1 MPERL
6 SEEGEKRIA
15 KCETLYSK
23 NSHKHLKGGGRRI
36 LQCEDSKVKT
46 QKIDQMQY
54 WKDIDQVDI
63 YNMELMSHHGSLE
76 QPQTS
81 MIRKRNS
88 SCNWGTTGCIEFLQT
103 IKITYSKQRL
113 VRDINKL
120 KQKYRQRRKFYLLLT
135 KIWIKLSQAERWMK
149 VNYSLQLWTASVL

>member
-1 MPERL
+1 
-6 SEEGEKRIA
+6 
-15 KCETLYSK
+15 
-23 NSHKHLKGGGRRI
+23 
-36 LQCEDSKVKT
+36 
-46 QKIDQMQY
+46 MQY
-54 WKDIDQVDI
+54 WKDIDQVVI

-88 SCNWGTTGCIEFLQT
+88 SCNWGATGCIEFLQT

-120 KQKYRQRRKFYLLLT
+120 KQKYRQRRMFYLRLSRNLKSKSLKLNAEWKLT
-135 KIWIKLSQAERWMK
+135 TPTIMDCISHIIKMESELERNPSRKPTFDKAERPDRMKRYPHKLSNQMK
-149 VNYSLQLWTASVL
+149 RTNISA

>member
-1 MPERL
+1 MKKGKREMPNAKLYTQRNLL
-6 SEEGEKRIA
+6 STK
-15 KCETLYSK
+15 
-23 NSHKHLKGGGRRI
+23 KGGGRRI
-36 LQCEDSKVKT
+36 LQGEDSKVKT

-54 WKDIDQVDI
+54 WKDIDQVVI

-88 SCNWGTTGCIEFLQT
+88 SCNWGATGCIEFLQT

-120 KQKYRQRRKFYLLLT
+120 KQKYRQRRMFYLLLS

-149 VNYSLQLWTASVL
+149 VNYSLQLWTASVI